1 MCHIYL
7 QIERKRSSIYKSC
20 VEINLHFMQF
30 LAKNS
35 FRLFH
40 NTSKPVKSI
49 CINSTLPLKLIQV
62 HMFVKKVIQEFF
74 RETNTNIRNV
84 SIFYSDVYLLVS
96 RVRRYAILGF
106 SLVIR
111 ICLLN
116 NIIICLSIR
125 IEEQRDAI
133 TCL

>member
-1 MCHIYL
+1 
-7 QIERKRSSIYKSC
+7 
-20 VEINLHFMQF
+20 
-30 LAKNS
+30 
-35 FRLFH
+35 
-40 NTSKPVKSI
+40 
-49 CINSTLPLKLIQV
+49 
-62 HMFVKKVIQEFF
+62 MFVKKVIQEFF

-125 IEEQRDAI
+125 IEEQ
-133 TCL
+133 